1 MSVYSGKCDF
11 YDVFVAI
18 RCDGDE
24 EKVKEKLKS
33 LKLYVYGK
41 DGREHRVKSETI
53 KDIAK
58 YFPYLNSIGGSDGEK
73 QTIILSSDSFID
85 QEERETIEWKASYIL
100 KYWRK
105 CKRKKIPFT
114 VQECKDALW
123 FSDDKNLT
131 EMIRRVEKN
140 GDKADFS
147 DIHFSLW
154 EWNRRRWFEAMVELG
169 WSEQEAYNWCF
180 KGIFDPPEVVEKR
193 LGRPLKE
200 NQ

>member
-11 YDVFVAI
+11 YDEFVAI
-18 RCDGDE
+18 RCDEDE

-58 YFPYLNSIGGSDGEK
+58 YFPYLNHPIGGK
-73 QTIILSSDSFID
+73 QIMILSSDSFID

-114 VQECKDALW
+114 VQGCKDALW
-123 FSDDKNLT
+123 FSDDENFT

-180 KGIFDPPEVVEKR
+180 KGMFDPPEVVEKR

>member
-1 MSVYSGKCDF
+1 MSIYSGKCDF

-18 RCDGDE
+18 RCNGDE
-24 EKVKEKLKS
+24 EKIKEKLKS
-33 LKLYVYGK
+33 LELYVYGG
-41 DGREHRVKSETI
+41 DGRGHRVKSETI

-58 YFPYLNSIGGSDGEK
+58 YFPYLDSIRVSNGEK
-73 QTIILSSDSFID
+73 QVIILSSDSFID
-85 QEERETIEWKASYIL
+85 QEEEETKNWKGNYIL

-114 VQECKDALW
+114 VQGCKDALW
-123 FSDDKNLT
+123 FSDDENFT
-131 EMIRRVEKN
+131 EMIRRVEKD

-154 EWNRRRWFEAMVELG
+154 EWNRRRWFEVMVELG
-169 WSEQEAYNWCF
+169 WSEREAYDWCF